1 MKMRSRC
8 ALAAAA
14 LAFAFAAGA
23 AQAQMP
29 AGDAAKGEDVFKK
42 CTACHSIEA
51 GKHKV
56 GPSLHG
62 VVGRQAGSTDFARY
76 VGLKGADIVWT
87 EENLYEYLA
96 DPTAFVKSK
105 TQNPRSGMAYKLPKP
120 EERADVIAYL
130 KTLSN

>member
-14 LAFAFAAGA
+14 LAFAFAGA

-29 AGDAAKGEDVFKK
+29 AGDATRGQDVFKK
-42 CTACHSIEA
+42 CTACHAVEE

-87 EENLYEYLA
+87 EENLFEYLA

-130 KTLSN
+130 KTLTN

>member
-1 MKMRSRC
+1 MKSKSLRTVG
-8 ALAAAA
+8 LAAV
-14 LAFAFAAGA
+14 LAMLAGA

-29 AGDAAKGEDVFKK
+29 AGDAAKGEQVFKK
-42 CTACHSIEA
+42 CSACHSAEA

-62 VVGRQAGSTDFARY
+62 VVGRKAGSTDFTRY
-76 VGLKGADIVWT
+76 VGLKGADFVWT
-87 EENLYEYLA
+87 EENIFEYLA

-105 TQNPRSGMAYKLPKP
+105 TSNPRSGMAYKLPDAQD
-120 EERADVIAYL
+120 RADVIAYL

>member
-8 ALAAAA
+8 ALAVAA
-14 LAFAFAAGA
+14 LAFAFAGA

-42 CTACHSIEA
+42 CTACHSTEA

-76 VGLKGADIVWT
+76 VGLKNADFAWT
-87 EENLYEYLA
+87 EENLFEYLA

-130 KTLSN
+130 KTLTN

>member
-1 MKMRSRC
+1 MKMRGPSVLAT
-8 ALAAAA
+8 ALA
-14 LAFAFAAGA
+14 LAFAAGG

-29 AGDAAKGEDVFKK
+29 AGDATRGQEVFKK
-42 CTACHSIEA
+42 CTACHAIEE

-62 VVGRQAGSTDFARY
+62 VIGRQAGSTDFTRY
-76 VGLKGADIVWT
+76 VGLKGADFVWT
-87 EENLYEYLA
+87 EENVFEYLA

-120 EERADVIAYL
+120 DERADVIAYL
-130 KTLSN
+130 KTLTN

>member
-1 MKMRSRC
+1 MKMRGPSVLAM
-8 ALAAAA
+8 ALALGFAAA
-14 LAFAFAAGA
+14 G

-29 AGDAAKGEDVFKK
+29 AGDATRGQDVFKK
-42 CTACHSIEA
+42 CTACHAVEE

-87 EENLYEYLA
+87 EENLFEYLA

-120 EERADVIAYL
+120 DERADVIAYL
-130 KTLSN
+130 KTLTN

>member
-14 LAFAFAAGA
+14 LAFAFAGA

-29 AGDAAKGEDVFKK
+29 AGDAAKGQDVFKK
-42 CTACHSIEA
+42 CTACHAVEA

-76 VGLKGADIVWT
+76 VGLKGTDIVWT
-87 EENLYEYLA
+87 EENLFEYLA

-130 KTLSN
+130 KTLTN

>member
-1 MKMRSRC
+1 MKMRGPSVLATALAI
-8 ALAAAA
+8 ALAA
-14 LAFAFAAGA
+14 GG

-29 AGDAAKGEDVFKK
+29 EGDATRGQEVFKK
-42 CTACHSIEA
+42 CTACHGIEA

-56 GPSLHG
+56 GPSLHA

-76 VGLKGADIVWT
+76 VGLKGVDFTWT
-87 EENLYEYLA
+87 EENLFEYLA
-96 DPTAFVKSK
+96 DPTAFIKSK

>member
-1 MKMRSRC
+1 MNMRAASVLAI
-8 ALAAAA
+8 ALAMAVAAS
-14 LAFAFAAGA
+14 G

-29 AGDAAKGEDVFKK
+29 AGDAAKGEQVFKK
-42 CTACHSIEA
+42 CTACHAVEE

-87 EENLYEYLA
+87 EENLFEYLA

-120 EERADVIAYL
+120 DERADVIAYL
-130 KTLSN
+130 KTLTN

>member
-14 LAFAFAAGA
+14 LAFAFAGA

-29 AGDAAKGEDVFKK
+29 AGDATKGQDVFKK
-42 CTACHSIEA
+42 CTACHAVEE

-87 EENLYEYLA
+87 EENLFEYLA

-130 KTLSN
+130 KTLTN

>member
-1 MKMRSRC
+1 MNMRGPSVLAI
-8 ALAAAA
+8 ALAMAV
-14 LAFAFAAGA
+14 AAGG

-29 AGDAAKGEDVFKK
+29 EGDATKGEQVFKK
-42 CTACHSIEA
+42 CTACHAVEE

-62 VVGRQAGSTDFARY
+62 VVGRQAGATDFARY
-76 VGLKGADIVWT
+76 VGLKGTDIVWT
-87 EENLYEYLA
+87 EENLFEYLA

-120 EERADVIAYL
+120 DERADVIAYL
-130 KTLSN
+130 KTLTN

>member
-1 MKMRSRC
+1 MKIGSRC
-8 ALAAAA
+8 ALAAALA
-14 LAFAFAAGA
+14 LAFAGA

-29 AGDAAKGEDVFKK
+29 AGDAAKGQDVFKK
-42 CTACHSIEA
+42 CTACHAVEA

-76 VGLKGADIVWT
+76 VGLKGTDIVWT
-87 EENLYEYLA
+87 EENLFEYLA

-130 KTLSN
+130 KTLTN